1 MFEIG
6 SYVIYRAEGVC
17 VISDIRKENFGSLGN
32 ENEYY
37 ILTPVSNKS
46 STVFVPVSNEKLVSL
61 IRPLMSA
68 IEIERMLDE
77 IRNDRIEWIN
87 DSRARNTAFKEILS
101 SGDRRELCVLA
112 ITVFEKAEQITKN
125 NKKVCPTR
133 QTFFTFYIC
142 IAFSRST
149 SEPPARSR
157 RFRRLSNRSPTSRH
171 TPHPTRAASP

>member
-125 NKKVCPTR
+125 NKKVCPTDLNALR
-133 QTFFTFYIC
+133 KAEKMLFD
-142 IAFSRST
+142 
-149 SEPPARSR
+149 E
-157 RFRRLSNRSPTSRH
+157 FRATTDIKDVSDVI
-171 TPHPTRAASP
+171 RAIKGEIKLKAKIIEE